1 MIFPSYCFGQLVLG
15 RPKSPGEIVT
25 KYLFGQNSNI
35 EAANIRF
42 KGSPYA
48 VATFYNSSNRALF
61 EKGIVFS
68 TGYAEGIQGP
78 NNSTEYSGVVM
89 SPGDIDLS
97 KIARNP
103 TLDAV
108 VLEFDFKTEYDS
120 ISFEY
125 FFGSEEYPEYV
136 NKGVNDVFAFLL
148 SKQADRNYS
157 NLAYLPNNR
166 GPITVDNI
174 NEGRNAEYYIPN
186 KTFNSK
192 PVMEWEGDKDAGELA
207 LTYQF
212 DGFTTVL
219 VAAAKLEPGEWY
231 HMKIAIAD
239 AGDEVFD
246 SGVFIKT
253 GSFKSYESVAM
264 AKTNGI
270 DMNLF
275 KGFAVGDLKKQEDGN
290 ILLITHIQF
299 DFDEAKIKSESYD
312 DLNSVLSVLK
322 AKPNWKLKVSGHTDD
337 EGEEEYNKKLSERR
351 AAAVTSFLINNGIE
365 PTRINYYG
373 FGENEPLVNEQ
384 TEEAR
389 QQNRRVEFEFIK

>member
-1 MIFPSYCFGQLVLG
+1 MVLG

-35 EAANIRF
+35 EAANIRY

-125 FFGSEEYPEYV
+125 FFGSEEYPEDV
-136 NKGVNDVFAFLL
+136 NKGGNDVFAFLL

-174 NEGRNAEYYIPN
+174 NEGRNSEYYIPN

-192 PVMEWEGDKDAGELA
+192 PVMEWEGDEDAGELA

-219 VAAAKLEPGEWY
+219 VAAAKIEPGEWY

-270 DMNLF
+270 DMSLF

-299 DFDEAKIKSESYD
+299 DFDEAKINPESYS
-312 DLNSVLSVLK
+312 DLQNILSVLK
-322 AKPNWKLKVSGHTDD
+322 TKPNWNLKVSGHTDD

-351 AAAVTSFLINNGIE
+351 AAAVTSFLVNNGIE

-373 FGENEPLVNEQ
+373 FGENEPLINEQ